1 VINNC
6 LNVSARHCAV
16 GAQDWQQID
25 YRKTRTVAQISIDS
39 PRLNRLDLVKID
51 VEGTEEEGIRGAVE
65 SLRDHA

>member
-1 VINNC
+1 M
-6 LNVSARHCAV
+6 

-51 VEGTEEEGIRGAVE
+51 VEGTEEEGIGGAVE